1 MPRRISGRTW
11 ALLTRWMKRS
21 SMSGPYNILNIGNVI
36 FNKENME
43 KDKKSAVKKPE
54 AKKRI
59 AKKAKKITLLDAAIM
74 GAGMPTMGGL

>member
-1 MPRRISGRTW
+1 
-11 ALLTRWMKRS
+11 
-21 SMSGPYNILNIGNVI
+21 
-36 FNKENME
+36 ME